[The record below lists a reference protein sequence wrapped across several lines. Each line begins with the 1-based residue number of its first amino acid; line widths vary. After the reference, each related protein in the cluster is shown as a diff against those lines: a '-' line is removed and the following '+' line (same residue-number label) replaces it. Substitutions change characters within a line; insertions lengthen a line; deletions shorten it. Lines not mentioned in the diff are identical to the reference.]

1 VDLIIIILIT
11 ILAVLLLVFGLLSL
25 FSKKR
30 AKVVK
35 DKIKKLSKED
45 KYLAIEEL
53 RRVLKSSPNNRGVR
67 EKLAD
72 LYFEVKSHL
81 AAIKEYTT
89 LLNHGGAAFDSDEVR
104 LFLKIAETYKDM
116 GSIDDAKKFYLL
128 AKRKDKFCI
137 EANFNLGKIEL
148 EKNEFEKAIAFFKI
162 VDKLAPDNL
171 ENYKFL
177 GLAYYR
183 VKKYKNALEKLL
195 KFHRANAEDVDVS
208 YLIGNCFYNLNR
220 VDEALKYFYKV
231 SSSPKYA
238 GEVNFFLGN
247 IHKKKKVYLKAIED
261 FTLAIKSGSLSDDK
275 QLEAYYNLADSY
287 VNIHDLNKAILN
299 WRKILEINPAYK
311 DVDEKVAT
319 YSQLNENS
327 LLEKY
332 LFGSASQFT
341 SICKH
346 FVKVYINRY
355 SRLKGFVKFNKIQ
368 QQVNNSL
375 EMYVEVST
383 KNFVEL
389 YYFLFM
395 RSATTVGDLTLRIIY
410 NKLRDEKIDKGVCV
424 TAGNFSPT
432 AKDFV
437 ESRMLELVEREKT
450 SEILSKVK
458 EMIGKE

>member
-1 VDLIIIILIT
+1 MDLIIVILIV
-11 ILAVLLLVFGLLSL
+11 ILAVLILVFGLLSL
-25 FSKKR
+25 FSKKK
-30 AKVVK
+30 AVVVK
-35 DKIKKLSKED
+35 DKIKKISKED
-45 KYLAIEEL
+45 KYLAIDEL
-53 RRVLKSSPNNRGVR
+53 KKILKNSPNNYAVR

-72 LYFEVKSHL
+72 LYFEVKSYL

-89 LLNHGGAAFDSDEVR
+89 LLNHSESTLDNAEVG
-104 LFLKIAETYKDM
+104 LDLKIAGVYREM
-116 GSIDDAKKFYLL
+116 GAIDDAKKFYLL
-128 AKRKDKFCI
+128 AKKKDDFCV
-137 EANFNLGKIEL
+137 EANYNLGKIEL
-148 EKNEFEKAIAFFKI
+148 EKNEFDKAVAFFKI
-162 VDKLAPDNL
+162 VEKLAPDNL
-171 ENYKFL
+171 ENYKYL

-183 VKKYKNALEKLL
+183 VKKYKDALDKLL
-195 KFHRANAEDVDVS
+195 KFHKDNTDDIDVS

-220 VDEALKYFYKV
+220 VDEALKYFHKV

-238 GEVNFFLGN
+238 GEINFFLGN
-247 IHKKKKVYLKAIED
+247 IHKKQKVYLKAIDD
-261 FTLAIKSGSLSDDK
+261 FGLAIQSGTLSNEK
-275 QLEAYYNLADSY
+275 LLEAYYNLADSY

-332 LFGSASQFT
+332 LLGSVSQFT
-341 SICKH
+341 SICKY

-355 SRLKGFVKFNKIQ
+355 SRLNGFIKYNKIE

-383 KNFVEL
+383 KTFVEL

-395 RSATTVGDLTLRIIY
+395 RSVTTVGDLTLRSIY
-410 NKLRDEKIDKGVCV
+410 NKLKEEKIDKGVCV

-437 ESRMLELVEREKT
+437 ESRMLELVEKEKT
-450 SEILSKVK
+450 SEILAKVK
-458 EMIGKE
+458 DMIGKE

>member
-1 VDLIIIILIT
+1 
-11 ILAVLLLVFGLLSL
+11 
-25 FSKKR
+25 
-30 AKVVK
+30 
-35 DKIKKLSKED
+35 
-45 KYLAIEEL
+45 
-53 RRVLKSSPNNRGVR
+53 
-67 EKLAD
+67 
-72 LYFEVKSHL
+72 
-81 AAIKEYTT
+81 
-89 LLNHGGAAFDSDEVR
+89 
-104 LFLKIAETYKDM
+104 
-116 GSIDDAKKFYLL
+116 
-128 AKRKDKFCI
+128 
-137 EANFNLGKIEL
+137 
-148 EKNEFEKAIAFFKI
+148 
-162 VDKLAPDNL
+162 
-171 ENYKFL
+171 
-177 GLAYYR
+177 
-183 VKKYKNALEKLL
+183 
-195 KFHRANAEDVDVS
+195 
-208 YLIGNCFYNLNR
+208 
-220 VDEALKYFYKV
+220 
-231 SSSPKYA
+231 
-238 GEVNFFLGN
+238 
-247 IHKKKKVYLKAIED
+247 LKAIED